1 MAKIYKCD
9 RCGKTYEKNYAGVLY
24 QVLPK
29 GGNLSQ
35 ILDLCDVCQS
45 QLDFFLGNPETIVI
59 DPRSKSTPCE
69 SVECEGCC
77 EMSPEEAESNAV

>member
-9 RCGKTYEKNYAGVLY
+9 RCGKTYEKNYGGIIY

-35 ILDLCDVCQS
+35 IFDLCDVCQS
-45 QLDFFLGNPETIVI
+45 QLDFFLTEPDSYFVN
-59 DPRSKSTPCE
+59 DDN
-69 SVECEGCC
+69 VEE
-77 EMSPEEAESNAV
+77 